1 MVTSNRFN
9 TIALYTSK
17 VDRRVSLITS
27 QLIEIFSNMGIEV
40 LIPKSS
46 IEIESASKRSYSDS
60 YIIKHSDLLIS
71 IGGDG
76 TLLSAA
82 RNFGA
87 QGLPLLGVNVGNI
100 GFLTDISPNDLT
112 QSISDVLKGEYTE
125 DKRFFLEAKINN
137 KDTSTPC
144 LALNEVVIHSGTVA
158 QLIEYDLYIDD
169 KFVYRQKADGVI
181 ISTQTGSTAYSLS
194 GNGPIIHP
202 SVDAVILQQMYPHS
216 LNNRP
221 LIIGMNSNI
230 KIVISGTRKAK
241 LSLDSH
247 NLLKLN
253 NNDEVQISI
262 SESLLTLVHPL
273 SHDFYSA
280 CRTKLGWSLGIL
292 DNIKDK

>member
-1 MVTSNRFN
+1 
-9 TIALYTSK
+9 
-17 VDRRVSLITS
+17 
-27 QLIEIFSNMGIEV
+27 MGIEV

-46 IEIESASKRSYSDS
+46 IEIESTSKRRYSDS

-82 RNFGA
+82 RTFGA

-112 QSISDVLKGEYTE
+112 QSISGVLSGEYTE

-137 KDTSTPC
+137 KDTNAPS

-169 KFVYRQKADGVI
+169 KFVYRQKADGII

>member
-1 MVTSNRFN
+1 MSKRFN

-27 QLIEIFSNMGIEV
+27 QLIEIFSNMGTKV

-46 IEIESASKRSYSDS
+46 IEIESAIKRRYSDS
-60 YIIKHSDLLIS
+60 YIVKHSDLLIS

-82 RNFGA
+82 RTFGA

-112 QSISDVLKGEYTE
+112 QSISGVLSGEYTE

-137 KDTSTPC
+137 KDTSAPS

-158 QLIEYDLYIDD
+158 QLIEYDLYIDN
-169 KFVYRQKADGVI
+169 KFVYRQKADGI
-181 ISTQTGSTAYSLS
+181 IIATQTGSTAYSLS

-221 LIIGMNSNI
+221 LIIGKNAEI
-230 KIVISGTRKAK
+230 KIVVSGLRKAE

-247 NLLKLN
+247 NLFKLN
-253 NNDEVQISI
+253 NKDEVKISI
-262 SESLLTLVHPL
+262 SKSPLTLIHPL

-280 CRTKLGWSLGIL
+280 CRTKLGWSLGIME
-292 DNIKDK
+292 NIKDE